1 MKHIV
6 CVAVVLLLFVGYT
19 QSAEIPAIV
28 TITEHNGG
36 FCSAAFSPDGTKIVT
51 GAKNKTACVWDAT
64 TGQKL
69 LTLQHA
75 DWVRTATFSPDGKKI
90 ATSGDDKISR
100 IWDADSG
107 KELCK
112 LVGGR
117 PGFSPDGKKIV
128 TVNHDTDARMWK
140 PILIWD
146 AETGKELHK
155 LEGHTNS
162 VWITVFA
169 PDGKKI
175 ATTGYDGTVRIW
187 DVESGKELHQWA
199 GNKVAFS
206 PDGKKVVTNVFRDS
220 LVKIWDVESGNEL
233 KTLEGHEGWV
243 RSAAFS
249 PDGKKVVTTNEDE
262 TARIWDVESGMELQ
276 RLQGDP
282 NDRHDWRNGL
292 WDGKMWGGEL
302 IWSVGEQMRE
312 GSPAKVQF
320 GDAVF
325 SPDGKVILT
334 TGESN
339 LFRDRTA
346 RIWDTETGKQVQ
358 VLDGHADE
366 LILEASFSPDGKK
379 VVTEAGGRTV
389 RIWTLE

>member
-1 MKHIV
+1 MKYFFCITLFFLLI
-6 CVAVVLLLFVGYT
+6 ASGIDAAQPPVV
-19 QSAEIPAIV
+19 V
-28 TITEHNGG
+28 TITQRGGG
-36 FCSAAFSPDGTKIVT
+36 FCSAAFSPDSTKIVT
-51 GAKNKTACVWDAT
+51 ASKDKTACIWDAA
-64 TGQKL
+64 TGAKL
-69 LTLQHA
+69 RTLQHA

-292 WDGKMWGGEL
+292 WDGEMVGIKL
-302 IWSVGEQMRE
+302 IWFVGGQQRE

-320 GDAVF
+320 SHAVF
-325 SPDGKVILT
+325 SPNGKHVLSV
-334 TGESN
+334 GN
-339 LFRDRTA
+339 KFRDKTV
-346 RIWDTETGKQVQ
+346 RIWDAESGKELH
-358 VLDGHADE
+358 VLRGHEDE
-366 LILEASFSPDGKK
+366 LTLVAAFSPDGTK
-379 VVTEAGGRTV
+379 VVTEAKHLTV